1 MNIYPLWLSFKV
13 AFIATTFNIIFG
25 VLLAT
30 LLSKTRFRGKE
41 FLDAVLTA
49 PLIFPPTVL
58 GYYLLIL
65 LGRHS
70 VIGTWWEHMWGEPI
84 VFTLTG
90 AVIAAM
96 IGSLPI
102 IIKGTR
108 SALSTIDPQV
118 IQAARTLGASPVRV
132 WITIELPLAISGIT
146 ASTMLAFAK
155 SLGDFGITLM
165 VAGNIPKQTQ
175 TASLYIYDAVQSGD
189 TTGAILMTVILT
201 CFGVLV
207 LYGVNKISNQHDKL

>member
-1 MNIYPLWLSFKV
+1 M
-13 AFIATTFNIIFG
+13 A
-25 VLLAT
+25 
-30 LLSKTRFRGKE
+30 
-41 FLDAVLTA
+41 
-49 PLIFPPTVL
+49 
-58 GYYLLIL
+58 
-65 LGRHS
+65 
-70 VIGTWWEHMWGEPI
+70 
-84 VFTLTG
+84 G